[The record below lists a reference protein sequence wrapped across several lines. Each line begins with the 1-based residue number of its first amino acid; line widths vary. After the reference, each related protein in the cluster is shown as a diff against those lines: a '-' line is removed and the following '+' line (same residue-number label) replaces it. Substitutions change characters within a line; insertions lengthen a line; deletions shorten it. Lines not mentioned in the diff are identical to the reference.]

1 MTGISAI
8 ERAKRLTAQLASA
21 PQQLL
26 IDGKR
31 KAALTG
37 ETFAALNPATGET
50 LARVARANA
59 GDVDLAVSS
68 ARRAFENRAWRQLSA
83 NDRTNLL
90 LKLADLIERE
100 ADDLAVL
107 ECLNNGKP
115 AHLTRLVEV
124 EGSIKTFRYF
134 AGWPT
139 KFGGE
144 TLPVSP
150 RGGAQ
155 ILNYTTRE
163 PVGVAG
169 LIVPWNYPLSMA
181 AWKVAPALAAGCAV
195 VLKPAEQTPLTALR
209 LGELALEAG
218 FPPGVLNVVT
228 GFGEAGAALVAHP
241 GVDKIAFTG
250 STEVGK
256 LIVKAAAGNLKKVSL
271 ELGGKSPHIVF
282 PDADLDAAAAAVA
295 SGIFFN
301 QGQTCTAGSR
311 LYAHV
316 DCFDRVVEAVSAAA
330 RKLKVGDGLLPTS
343 DMGPL
348 VSQEQWDRVNGY
360 VGIGRE
366 EGARVLTGGGRPAG
380 LERGFF
386 FEPTV
391 FVDATSK
398 MRIVREEIFGPVL
411 TALPWK
417 DVDDLVAMA
426 NDSEYGLSAGIW
438 TNNIK
443 HAHRAAAALKA
454 GTVWINCYNLVDPA
468 TPFGGFKQSG
478 WGREHGRQAME
489 LYSEIKSVWVNLT

>member
-1 MTGISAI
+1 VTGISAI

-21 PQQLL
+21 PQHLL

-37 ETFAALNPATGET
+37 ETFEALNPATGET

-68 ARRAFENRAWRQLSA
+68 ARRAFENRAWRQMNA

-90 LKLADLIERE
+90 LKLADLIEKE

-316 DCFDRVVEAVSAAA
+316 NCFDRVVEAVSAAA
-330 RKLKVGDGLLPTS
+330 RKLRVGDGLLPTS
-343 DMGPL
+343 DLGPL

-391 FVDATSK
+391 FVDATNN